1 MLTRSLGRNRFT
13 AMLAL
18 LAALWLQVA
27 QPLLLAGHLA
37 SCDAAHGC
45 AHGCSHET
53 PVEPALAAADDGAAA
68 PGHRHDDL
76 HCVLCR
82 TLQLLGKALSL
93 DADIAAGGGLLASAA
108 AVPTASG
115 HPFSV
120 PLSVGGPR
128 APPTC

>member
-1 MLTRSLGRNRFT
+1 MTRSLGRNRFT

-45 AHGCSHET
+45 AHGCSHEV
-53 PVEPALAAADDGAAA
+53 PGGPALAAAGDGDPA
-68 PGHRHDDL
+68 PEHHHDDL

-82 TLQLLGKALSL
+82 TLQLLGRALTN
-93 DADIAAGGGLLASAA
+93 DATTSAGVGLLAGAA
-108 AVPTASG
+108 PIAEPSD

-128 APPTC
+128 APPSC